1 MYGATMVPD
10 DIQIGFDQITG
21 MSEREEPIEEVIE
34 DFWLRLDNAAKMYPA
49 ILSRE
54 FTTVFRISAELK
66 EPVRIKP
73 FFKAVHR
80 VEERFPYYKMKL
92 KRGFFWY
99 YLEHHNIPVHVQHDN
114 QGLCRGFGKDNDQ
127 GLLFRILVRDETIS
141 VEFSHILT
149 DGHGAMEFF
158 KTLLVTYFSELGL
171 TVPDDLTYF
180 QPQARIDRDELEDSF
195 HRYFKKDLPKRIHL
209 RKAFHLPYTI
219 RRTSGLSVLKATL
232 SMESIK
238 KQAGVYAVSITE
250 YLVSIYLYSL
260 QQVFRELDEP
270 RKRKS
275 HRLLRIQVPV
285 NLRNIFPSRSMRNF
299 TLFVLPEIDL
309 RLGYYSFREILKKV
323 HHLMQ
328 LEKDQKLISR
338 TISRNVGSERDKILR
353 SLPLFVKSMI
363 LQTQYYHLGANL
375 YSGELTNLGKVDL
388 SPGLNDRIES
398 FTFVPPPPNKAL
410 KVDCGVI
417 GFKDKLVMTFGNIT
431 QTKAFEQRFLHTL
444 SQQGLLYQMETIQ
457 EEAL

>member
-1 MYGATMVPD
+1 MR
-10 DIQIGFDQITG
+10 
-21 MSEREEPIEEVIE
+21 EREEPIEEVIE

-49 ILSRE
+49 ILSKE
-54 FTTVFRISAELK
+54 FTTVFRISAGLR
-66 EPVRIKP
+66 EPVRIQP
-73 FFKAVHR
+73 FFRAVR
-80 VEERFPYYKMKL
+80 QVENRFPYYKMKL

-99 YLEHHNIPVHVQHDN
+99 YLEHHNIPVPVQPDVR
-114 QGLCRGFGKDNDQ
+114 GLCRRFGKEEDQ
-127 GLLFRILVRDETIS
+127 GLLFRILVRGSTIS

-158 KTLLVTYFSELGL
+158 KTLLITYFSEVGVA
-171 TVPDDLTYF
+171 VPDDLSYF
-180 QPQARIDRDELEDSF
+180 QPGARIDRDELEDSF
-195 HRYFKKDLPKRIHL
+195 HRYFKKHLPKRIHL
-209 RKAFHLPYTI
+209 PRAFHLPYPI
-219 RRTSGLSVLKATL
+219 KRTARFSAMKASL
-232 SMESIK
+232 SMENVK
-238 KQAGVYAVSITE
+238 RQARGYAVSITE
-250 YLVSIYLYSL
+250 YLVSVYLYSL
-260 QQVFRELDEP
+260 QQVFRELDE
-270 RKRKS
+270 REKRNNDK
-275 HRLLRIQVPV
+275 LLRIQVPV

-309 RLGYYSFREILKKV
+309 RLGFYSFREILKKV

-328 LEKDQKLISR
+328 LEKDEKLISR

-363 LQTQYYHLGANL
+363 LQTQYYNLGANL

-388 SPGLNDRIES
+388 YPELNDRIES

-431 QTKAFEQRFLHTL
+431 RTKAFEQHFLQTL
-444 SQQGLLYQMETIQ
+444 SREGLLYQTENIQ
-457 EEAL
+457 EEAS

>member
-1 MYGATMVPD
+1 M
-10 DIQIGFDQITG
+10 IEQ
-21 MSEREEPIEEVIE
+21 EEPIEEVIE

-54 FTTVFRISAELK
+54 FTTVFRFSAGLR
-66 EPVRIKP
+66 EPVRIQP
-73 FFKAVHR
+73 FFRAVRR
-80 VEERFPYYKMKL
+80 VENRFPYYKMKL

-99 YLEHHNIPVHVQHDN
+99 YLEHHNTPVPVQEDIR
-114 QGLCRGFGKDNDQ
+114 GLCRGFGEEEDQ
-127 GLLFRILVRDETIS
+127 GLLFRILVRERTIS

-149 DGHGAMEFF
+149 DGHGAIEFF
-158 KTLLVTYFSELGL
+158 KALLITYFSELGL
-171 TVPDDLTYF
+171 TVPDDLSYF
-180 QPQARIDRDELEDSF
+180 QPETRIDSDELEDSF
-195 HRYFKKDLPKRIHL
+195 HRYFKKHLPKRIHL
-209 RKAFHLPYTI
+209 PRAFHLPYPI
-219 RRTSGLSVLKATL
+219 KRTARFSVMKAILSLDSVKR
-232 SMESIK
+232 
-238 KQAGVYAVSITE
+238 QAREYAVSITE
-250 YLVSIYLYSL
+250 YLVSVYLYSL
-260 QQVFRELDEP
+260 QQVFREMNE
-270 RKRKS
+270 RQQRKS
-275 HRLLRIQVPV
+275 HKLLRIQVPV

-328 LEKDQKLISR
+328 LEKDEKLISR

-363 LQTQYYHLGANL
+363 LQTQYYNLGANL
-375 YSGELTNLGKVDL
+375 YSGELTNLGKIDL

-431 QTKAFEQRFLHTL
+431 RTKAFEQRFLQTL
-444 SQQGLLYQMETIQ
+444 SREGLLYQSENIQ